1 MNRMDAIL
9 TCNALSRECEKHRDC
24 KDCPVRLENN
34 EEYDCL
40 ITYINENDWDRKFF
54 TKLANDEIR
63 KACAEEK
70 CKNEQESF
78 ASGDKLSP
86 VESRLSDKIKSWE
99 KAADKHNDNPT
110 PSVPLENVGS
120 IIIRGS
126 SNSTE
131 LAAALKDPSNMT
143 LTVTESDK
151 EHDNVNCPKHYCK
164 GGVESID
171 FVRAAV
177 SNLSGFEAV
186 CVANIIKYAWR
197 YKEKNG
203 LEDVMK
209 ARKYL
214 EWLQEEVGKNANKA

>member
-1 MNRMDAIL
+1 MDKRE
-9 TCNALSRECEKHRDC
+9 ALNIYLKVYNECRGH
-24 KDCPVRLENN
+24 KDCLNCPFI
-34 EEYDCL
+34 EYYKGIKVCVLSHPD
-40 ITYINENDWDRKFF
+40 DK
-54 TKLANDEIR
+54 EIV
-63 KACAEEK
+63 KTVE
-70 CKNEQESF
+70 
-78 ASGDKLSP
+78 DKLKRISEAP
-86 VESRLSDKIKSWE
+86 EQK
-99 KAADKHNDNPT
+99 
-110 PSVPLENVGS
+110 PSVPLENVKATTTLYVKSPLSAEEFEKQLKGLLPQRLALEPLPKEDRA
-120 IIIRGS
+120 IKMPES
-126 SNSTE
+126 S
-131 LAAALKDPSNMT
+131 KP
-143 LTVTESDK
+143 
-151 EHDNVNCPKHYCK
+151 DNVNHPKHYCK